1 MCERVHFVQMKYKHD
16 LDIAIQH
23 NVSTHLLL
31 FLMRSQTFFFLF
43 LGPIM
48 LMLNLES
55 TESLL

>member
-1 MCERVHFVQMKYKHD
+1 MKYKHD

-31 FLMRSQTFFFLF
+31 FLMRSRTFFLF